1 MVQSVA
7 SLPWDAISLIIY
19 LRGGILPLAAQC
31 RSLVVVAMINVRART
46 RTSRWRSEG
55 GQCRGAFAAASSIL
69 TGALLLI
76 HQRRE
81 KTRREGRKERK
92 QRHFSAVYLESQY
105 YIDYERG
112 AKEGEGRST
121 S

>member
-1 MVQSVA
+1 M
-7 SLPWDAISLIIY
+7 
-19 LRGGILPLAAQC
+19 G
-31 RSLVVVAMINVRART
+31 
-46 RTSRWRSEG
+46 EG

-81 KTRREGRKERK
+81 KERGREDKMGERK

-105 YIDYERG
+105 YIDCGR
-112 AKEGEGRST
+112 EGSEGGRRAIDQLNFLPLLSVMPSTEQTLPESRSDP
-121 S
+121 SPPSASLLSVCQL